1 MEDRRRDDLVDVDL
15 SQARDRARPRLRLIG
30 APTALLCVGL
40 MLLASGCGGGSH
52 SSPGGTVVGITE
64 RDFHISATTAQVSAG
79 DVTLRVHN
87 TGPDEHELIVVP
99 LQKGGLPIRPD
110 GFTVN
115 EEALQRAEPGSLTPG
130 EPGSTRLL
138 RVHLAP
144 GRYVFFCNMEGHY
157 MGGMHTVLAVTS

>member
-1 MEDRRRDDLVDVDL
+1 MRDRYQDDLAGVEL
-15 SQARDRARPRLRLIG
+15 SQARARSRPRLRLMG
-30 APTALLCVGL
+30 ALTALLCVGL
-40 MLLASGCGGGSH
+40 TLLASGCGGGSH
-52 SSPGGTVVGITE
+52 GTSGGTVVGISE
-64 RDFHISATTAQVSAG
+64 RDFHISTTTAMVSAG

-87 TGPDEHELIVVP
+87 AGPDQHELIVVP
-99 LQKGGLPIRPD
+99 QQKGGLPIRPD

-115 EEALQRAEPGSLTPG
+115 EEALQRVEPGSLTPG

-157 MGGMHTVLAVTS
+157 MGGMHAVLVVTS